1 MNGKR
6 DIMKLMGTEYQNIS
20 AKGDLY
26 KLNFETVALK
36 ILKPLPFLALSVY
49 KAYNAYRMRKAKTNS
64 NNS

>member
-1 MNGKR
+1 
-6 DIMKLMGTEYQNIS
+6 MGTEYQNIS